1 MTQLAYRAPAP
12 SRAATGLPRGLS
24 TGLFAGF
31 SDDLPDDLSTGIPG
45 FGPAHADSAAG
56 LADRPI
62 GAKPRLTT
70 TVPKEYVHRACHAE
84 VFLTG
89 SEQSSDT
96 TFTVTAQWP
105 RAHTFFSTPDGTR
118 HDPMQAAETIRQTGL
133 YLAHTRFGV
142 PLDHRFMMWD
152 LDCTTHP
159 RRLTIGGTP
168 TDLTIEARLEP
179 QPRTRTTI
187 DFTLTITMRRGPHV
201 AATGLTRFT
210 TVSDATYRRLRGAC
224 RNPDTNRADGT
235 DRTDHTDGPGGP
247 DGPGGTNTSER
258 LIPAQAPAG
267 PPLPPARVGR
277 LRPAD
282 VVLTPSDEPDTWHLT
297 PDPWHPILF
306 DHAIDHIPG
315 MVLLEAARQAANAL
329 TSPVTIAPTTMTT
342 TYHRYAEHDA
352 PTTVTACLTRAED
365 PDALTTVVTG
375 HQYGAPIFTTV
386 ITGRP
391 EHG

>member
-12 SRAATGLPRGLS
+12 SRAAAGFPRGLGTGLS
-24 TGLFAGF
+24 TGLSSGF

-45 FGPAHADSAAG
+45 FGPAHAAPAAG

-89 SEQSSDT
+89 SEQLTDT
-96 TFTVTAQWP
+96 AFTVTAQWP

-118 HDPMQAAETIRQTGL
+118 HDPMQAAETVRQAAL

-142 PLDHRFMMWD
+142 PLDHKFMMWN
-152 LDCTTHP
+152 LDVATRP
-159 RRLTIGGTP
+159 RQLVIGATP
-168 TDLTIEARLEP
+168 TDLTLEARLVA
-179 QPRTRTTI
+179 QPRSRTTI
-187 DFTLTITMRRGPHV
+187 DFTMSVTVRRGPHV
-201 AATGLTRFT
+201 AATGQGCFT
-210 TVSDATYRRLRGAC
+210 TVSDATYRRLRGA
-224 RNPDTNRADGT
+224 RRSPGTDGT
-235 DRTDHTDGPGGP
+235 AGTAGTAGIPGS
-247 DGPGGTNTSER
+247 DASEQ
-258 LIPAQAPAG
+258 LAPA
-267 PPLPPARVGR
+267 PAPVDRPLPPARVGR

-282 VVLTPSDEPDTWHLT
+282 VVLTASEEPGTWHLT

-329 TSPVTIAPTTMTT
+329 TSPVTIAPTAMTT

-352 PTTVTACLTRAED
+352 PTTVTARLTHADD
-365 PDALTTVVTG
+365 PDALTAVVTG
-375 HQYGAPIFTTV
+375 RQHGAPIFTTV

>member
-12 SRAATGLPRGLS
+12 SGAAAGLPRGLS
-24 TGLFAGF
+24 TGLFSGF
-31 SDDLPDDLSTGIPG
+31 SDDLPDDLSTGFPG
-45 FGPAHADSAAG
+45 FGPAHAGSASRP
-56 LADRPI
+56 ADHPT
-62 GAKPRLTT
+62 GSTPQLTT

-89 SEQSSDT
+89 SEQLTDT

-118 HDPMQAAETIRQTGL
+118 HDPMQAAETARQAAL

-142 PLDHRFMMWD
+142 PLDHKFMIWN
-152 LDCTTHP
+152 LDVTARP
-159 RRLTIGGTP
+159 RHLSIGATP
-168 TDLTIEARLEP
+168 TDLTLEARVV
-179 QPRTRTTI
+179 PRHRGRSTI
-187 DFTLTITMRRGPHV
+187 DFTMSVTVRRGPHV
-201 AATGLTRFT
+201 AATSQGRFT
-210 TVSDATYRRLRGAC
+210 TVSDTTYRRLRSAG
-224 RNPDTNRADGT
+224 RTADAPGS
-235 DRTDHTDGPGGP
+235 DRLVP
-247 DGPGGTNTSER
+247 
-258 LIPAQAPAG
+258 APAPAD

-329 TSPVTIAPTTMTT
+329 TSPVTVAPTTMNT

-352 PTTVTACLTRAED
+352 PTIVTARLTRAED
-365 PDALTTVVTG
+365 PDALTAVVTG
-375 HQYGAPIFTTV
+375 HQHGTPIFTTA

-391 EHG
+391 EHR